1 MVARLVVLI
10 SIVAAAVD
18 GRWLAKRAPRP
29 SLVAARS
36 AIYSAASDGRVS
48 APDAPPPEPSNATNA
63 TNASAVETT
72 SARRR
77 RYARRPLRFLA
88 GWVND
93 RVEGHMW
100 GMDKFTSSPFVK
112 FFVTLSV
119 YYMAWVSWQ
128 VNQDMKVVTEPLRKF
143 EEGVGRSKFEIERQA
158 RAAAR
163 AAEEARREIAPRAA
177 AASNITARIVA
188 NATATAA
195 EKAPEL
201 TQTLLGAGAAAG
213 KKAKGIAGA
222 GAKATRGFTK
232 RLRRRRR

>member
-1 MVARLVVLI
+1 MARCTIIVLL
-10 SIVAAAVD
+10 AAAVAD

-36 AIYSAASDGRVS
+36 AIYSASADLRAD
-48 APDAPPPEPSNATNA
+48 APDAPPPEPSNATNT

-72 SARRR
+72 AARRR
-77 RYARRPLRFLA
+77 RFARRPLRFLA

-128 VNQDMKVVTEPLRKF
+128 VNQDMKVVTEPLRNF
-143 EEGVGRSKFEIERQA
+143 EEGVGRTKREIDRQA

-195 EKAPEL
+195 E
-201 TQTLLGAGAAAG
+201 AA
-213 KKAKGIAGA
+213 
-222 GAKATRGFTK
+222 RP
-232 RLRRRRR
+232 RRRTPRGTCSRASACGRDPSVRVVPSSPGWRA